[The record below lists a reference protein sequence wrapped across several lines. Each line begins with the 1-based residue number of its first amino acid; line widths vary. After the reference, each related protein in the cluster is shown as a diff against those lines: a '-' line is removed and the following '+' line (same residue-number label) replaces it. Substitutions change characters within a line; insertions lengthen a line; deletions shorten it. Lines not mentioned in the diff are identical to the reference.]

1 MEILIGIVLGILA
14 LLGLKKFEPK
24 SKLPPSIDD
33 DKVEELE
40 TELERLDR
48 ISKKMNEGKMHEL
61 TNEEIQ
67 DYWMQNDE

>member
-14 LLGLKKFEPK
+14 FLGLKKFEPK
-24 SKLPPSIDD
+24 QLPPSIDD
-33 DKVEELE
+33 DKVDELE

-48 ISKKMNEGKMHEL
+48 ISKKMEEGKMYEL

-67 DYWMQNDE
+67 DYWMKRGE